1 MSKPVGRYGE
11 AVGIPRQELEALYR
25 QYAPV
30 LYRRARRLVGREA
43 EAWDVVQQVFEKLL
57 TSSSEFRREAQPM
70 TWLWR
75 ITTNVALN
83 QLRSRALREPEG
95 KQAGEPDAADDGV
108 EARNLI
114 RAWLEK
120 LDEREATVATLLYVD
135 GLTQEEVADVLGL
148 SRKTIGREVEQL
160 RLKAKEMIN
169 G

>member
-1 MSKPVGRYGE
+1 M
-11 AVGIPRQELEALYR
+11 GIPRQELEALYR

-43 EAWDVVQQVFEKLL
+43 EAWDVVQQVFERLL
-57 TSSSEFRREAQPM
+57 QSSSEFRGEAQPM

-83 QLRSRALREPEG
+83 AIRARSLREPEG
-95 KQAGEPDAADDGV
+95 KQAPEQTADDAGI

-114 RAWLEK
+114 SVWLEK
-120 LDEREATVATLLYVD
+120 LTEREATVATLLYVD

-160 RLKAKEMIN
+160 RVKAAALGALPKKELAH

>member
-1 MSKPVGRYGE
+1 V
-11 AVGIPRQELEALYR
+11 AVGISRQELETLYR

-30 LYRRARRLVGREA
+30 LFRRARRLVGRDA
-43 EAWDVVQQVFEKLL
+43 EAWDVVQQVFERLM
-57 TSSSEFRREAQPM
+57 TSSETFRREASPM

-83 QLRSRALREPEG
+83 HLRGRALREPDG
-95 KQAGEPDAADDGV
+95 KEMPEEHSNDDGL

-114 RAWLEK
+114 AVWMK
-120 LDEREATVATLLYVD
+120 QLDEREATVATLLYVD

-160 RLKAKEMIN
+160 RQKAAALGALPKKELAH

>member
-1 MSKPVGRYGE
+1 M
-11 AVGIPRQELEALYR
+11 GIPRQELEALYR

-30 LYRRARRLVGREA
+30 LFRRARRLVGRDA
-43 EAWDVVQQVFEKLL
+43 EAWDVVQQVFERLMT
-57 TSSSEFRREAQPM
+57 TSEAFRREASPM

-83 QLRSRALREPEG
+83 QLRSRSLREPDG
-95 KQAGEPDAADDGV
+95 KVADEAETTDDGV

-114 RAWLEK
+114 SVWLK
-120 LDEREATVATLLYVD
+120 QLDEREASVATLLYVD

-160 RLKAKEMIN
+160 RQKAAALGALPKKELAH

>member
-1 MSKPVGRYGE
+1 M
-11 AVGIPRQELEALYR
+11 AVGISRQELETLYR

-30 LYRRARRLVGREA
+30 LFRRARRLVGRDA
-43 EAWDVVQQVFEKLL
+43 EAWDVVQQVFERLM
-57 TSSSEFRREAQPM
+57 TSSEAFRREASPM

-83 QLRSRALREPEG
+83 HLRGRSLREPDG
-95 KQAGEPDAADDGV
+95 AALPEDHTRDDGL

-114 RAWLEK
+114 AVWLK
-120 LDEREATVATLLYVD
+120 QLDEREATVATLLYVD

-160 RLKAKEMIN
+160 RQKAAALGALPKKELAH

>member
-1 MSKPVGRYGE
+1 MGVS
-11 AVGIPRQELEALYR
+11 RQELETLYR

-30 LYRRARRLVGREA
+30 LFRRARRLVGRDA
-43 EAWDVVQQVFEKLL
+43 EAWDVVQQVFERLM
-57 TSSSEFRREAQPM
+57 TSSEAFRREATPM

-83 QLRSRALREPEG
+83 HLRGRSLREPDG
-95 KQAGEPDAADDGV
+95 KASAEEHSQDDGI

-114 RAWLEK
+114 AVWLK
-120 LDEREATVATLLYVD
+120 QLDEREATVATLLYVD

-160 RLKAKEMIN
+160 RQKAAALGALPKKELAH